1 MADLSSMVAGTRCIT
16 TPSQRDAVLGG
27 RVRFRFRYGCR
38 GGATG
43 CNNNWSTWFVGSRTQ
58 WNVSK
63 TFYMGVDVMY
73 EELNS
78 ASTGS
83 AGAPL
88 GYAGGTSAVTALG
101 NATGTESHSSNWT
114 VRFRAHKD
122 FLP

>member
-1 MADLSSMVAGTRCIT
+1 MLARGPGSV
-16 TPSQRDAVLGG
+16 PVP
-27 RVRFRFRYGCR
+27 VRPPWLL
-38 GGATG
+38 TG
-43 CNNNWSTWFVGSRTQ
+43 CNNNWSTWFIGSRTQ